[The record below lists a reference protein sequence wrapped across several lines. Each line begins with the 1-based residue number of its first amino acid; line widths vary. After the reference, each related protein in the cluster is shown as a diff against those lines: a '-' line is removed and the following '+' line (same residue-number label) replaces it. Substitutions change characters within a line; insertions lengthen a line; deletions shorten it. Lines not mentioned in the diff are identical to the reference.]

1 MTPQETHQFHGVG
14 LIPDT
19 ERTLQQE
26 YLYRSD
32 PTMSFGPGSFLI
44 QLNTTNS
51 TGHYNLSP
59 QITYVNVTSH
69 WASADGC
76 WTASDGVHTITM
88 WNSTGISAWTA
99 PKGVSVIDY
108 LIVAEAAN
116 QENTGNGGAGGGGA
130 GGMLNA
136 TNYPVVGGATY
147 SIVVGAGGA
156 GQTINNADGNNGQNS
171 SFNGIVAV
179 GGGGGAATGN
189 GGKNGGSGGGGDYLY
204 VTGGVGG
211 NGISGQGYPG
221 GHGDDTQ
228 SYHGGGGG
236 GTEAGS

>member
-1 MTPQETHQFHGVG
+1 MK
-14 LIPDT
+14 D
-19 ERTLQQE
+19 
-26 YLYRSD
+26 
-32 PTMSFGPGSFLI
+32 FLI
-44 QLNTTNS
+44 LGIILSLLFVGIGTVSARDYFTVS
-51 TGHYNLSP
+51 T
-59 QITYVNVTSH
+59 
-69 WASADGC
+69 DGNYSVLIYDTVGS
-76 WTASDGVHTITM
+76 WT
-88 WNSTGISAWTA
+88 WTA
-99 PKGVSVIDY
+99 PPISDIDY
-108 LIVAEAAN
+108 LIVAGGGSGGRKL
-116 QENTGNGGAGGGGA
+116 GNGGAGGGGA

-147 SIVVGAGGA
+147 SVGVGAGA

-179 GGGGGAATGN
+179 GGGGGAATGS

-236 GTEAGS
+236 GAGGPGHDARERTVEDTGGIGRPSDITG